1 VSAFARGAAGWLYL
15 SGTLR
20 RRHQHRKQLE
30 AEVAAVEL
38 KRQREAKEF
47 TTAPTGAK
55 RRQ

>member
-1 VSAFARGAAGWLYL
+1 MSAFARGAAGWLYL